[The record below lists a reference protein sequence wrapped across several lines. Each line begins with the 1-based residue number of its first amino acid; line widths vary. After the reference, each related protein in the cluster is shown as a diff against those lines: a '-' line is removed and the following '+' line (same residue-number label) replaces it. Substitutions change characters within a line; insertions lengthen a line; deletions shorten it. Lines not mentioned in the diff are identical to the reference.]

1 MGEDYETKA
10 GEKGW
15 KEELKRRKL
24 EERGGQC
31 KMKRAR
37 KEG

>member
-15 KEELKRRKL
+15 KEELRRKSGRGESWRR
-24 EERGGQC
+24 EEDNA
-31 KMKRAR
+31 K
-37 KEG
+37 